1 MQCPRCG
8 FKNKEDS
15 IFCQECGLKMSSETG
30 SDQKVFTPLHKEIE
44 QIVFVPPRKSSSA
57 RKALIV
63 AVVIIGGFFLLA
75 LISPQEDSVKK
86 GASPGVSTDKSTK
99 TPSTSGFPI
108 YNLSVE
114 EGNLE
119 WQGQDL
125 YFTGILK
132 NYHNKLA
139 RNIRIRIDFYKD
151 KDKENL
157 FDTRYV
163 TLDEVAADGA
173 FNFREYVSI
182 HPNYETW
189 WWTAKVEEAKY

>member
-1 MQCPRCG
+1 MQCIKCG
-8 FKNKEDS
+8 FKNREDS
-15 IFCQECGLKMSSETG
+15 IFCQECGFKTG
-30 SDQKVFTPLHKEIE
+30 SGIELGQQAFTPLHKEIE
-44 QIVFVPPRKSSSA
+44 QMVFVPPRKSSSA

-63 AVVIIGGFFLLA
+63 AIVIIGGFFLLA
-75 LISPQEDSVKK
+75 LIFPQEDSVKK
-86 GASPGVSTDKSTK
+86 GASPDVSADKSTK
-99 TPSTSGFPI
+99 TSPTSGFPT

-151 KDKENL
+151 KDKESL

-163 TLDEVAADGA
+163 TLDEVASNGA
-173 FNFREYVSI
+173 FNFREYVPI

-189 WWTAKVEEAKY
+189 WWTAKVEEARY